1 MKVRDLF
8 GEKIRPV
15 HTIDCDRS
23 VDEALSQMVEQK
35 TSALIVTVD
44 DQPVGIFAER
54 DVFRYFVKDRTSALS
69 EIGLHKAMTDKLV
82 AAVPEDDVGEIMT
95 MMIKAD
101 IKHLPIMEEQ
111 KITRMLTLND
121 LIQYWI
127 ESLTN
132 EINQLQDYIE
142 DLHEAGRD

>member
-1 MKVRDLF
+1 MKVRDLI

-15 HTIDCDRS
+15 HIIACDRS
-23 VDEALSQMVEQK
+23 VDEALSQMAEQK
-35 TSALIVTVD
+35 TSALIVTED

-54 DVFRYFVKDRTSALS
+54 DVFRYFLKDKTSALS
-69 EIGLHKAMTDKLV
+69 EIGLRKAMTGKLI

-101 IKHLPIMEEQ
+101 IKHLPIMEE
-111 KITRMLTLND
+111 KNITRMLTLND
-121 LIQYWI
+121 LIEYRI
-127 ESLTN
+127 KSLTN

>member
-23 VDEALSQMVEQK
+23 VDDALSQMLEQK

-69 EIGLHKAMTDKLV
+69 EISLHKAMTDKLV